1 MKNFFNV
8 FGLMLLFV
16 TMASFTLQESSS
28 SSALEVSPPM
38 VQGYEAVKNGTT
50 IYFSTQQCAINN
62 GYTLTGN
69 VAMLPETQVY
79 ICFVG

>member
-8 FGLMLLFV
+8 FGLMFLFV
-16 TMASFTLQESSS
+16 TMASFTFQESSS
-28 SSALEVSPPM
+28 SSVLEVGPPII
-38 VQGYEAVKNGTT
+38 QGYEAVKNGTT
-50 IYFSTQQCAINN
+50 IYFNTQQCAIDN

-79 ICFVG
+79 KCFQ